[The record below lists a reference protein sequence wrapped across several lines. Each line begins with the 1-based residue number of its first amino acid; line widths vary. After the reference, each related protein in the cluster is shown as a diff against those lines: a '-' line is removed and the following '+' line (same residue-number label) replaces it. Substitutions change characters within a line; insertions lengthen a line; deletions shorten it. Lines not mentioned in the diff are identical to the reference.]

1 MQTQTQAVTETASGD
16 LSLEELESM
25 MMGFDDEI
33 EEKEGDSD
41 LDILMINSIDE
52 DIVVEEEE
60 MSEDVEMSLLALA
73 MKTITAKEIAEEIYE
88 EQESTDDHV
97 EKVEGKVVE
106 KVAKVK
112 TARSTTPRKTTFTHS
127 KEELLKER
135 ASPNFHLLEK
145 SDLELDEEGQ
155 KAKHDEVMA
164 LINSMNVKGTAKCM
178 NFLQAVNGS
187 VKMSVFID
195 LGVNYILG
203 GNAMTKADLEAFF
216 MSSPRNKVKAY
227 NKSTAMPQAL
237 TLLKLFTDLKLINKV
252 GSVYELNENS
262 TLVEKLVAIGK

>member
-1 MQTQTQAVTETASGD
+1 MQTQTVTEKVSGD
-16 LSLEELESM
+16 LSIEDLEAM
-25 MMGFDDEI
+25 MLGFDDEI
-33 EEKEGDSD
+33 EEKEEDSD
-41 LDILMINSIDE
+41 LDILMIDSVEEDIIIEEEEEIDE
-52 DIVVEEEE
+52 DVEL
-60 MSEDVEMSLLALA
+60 SLLALA
-73 MKTITAKEIAEEIYE
+73 MKAITAKEIAEEIYE

-97 EKVEGKVVE
+97 EKVEGKVVK

-112 TARSTTPRKTTFTHS
+112 TAKSTTPRKTTFTHS

-135 ASPNFHLLEK
+135 ANPNFYLLEK

-164 LINSMNVKGTAKCM
+164 LINSMNVKGTAKCL
-178 NFLQAVNGS
+178 NFLSAVNGS
-187 VKMSVFID
+187 TKMSVFID
-195 LGVNYILG
+195 LGIDYILG

-216 MSSPRNKVKAY
+216 VSAARNKVKAY
-227 NKSTAMPQAL
+227 NKSTAMPQSL

-262 TLVEKLVAIGK
+262 LLVETLVAKGK